1 VSALFSIN
9 FRRETYLKE
18 VARARRRVIALGAW
32 VAYFGVLGIVL
43 GLYGLNCASLV
54 RRASLLERQ
63 AAHMQGADH
72 RAEWKVPAEELAR
85 VEHYVASPA
94 RWRDR
99 LVRLAQVMPPSARI
113 TSLAVNPDNMSG
125 PDQEN
130 RLVIS
135 GEYKIAPGVDRMR
148 GVVAIVDSLR
158 RDPVF
163 SSGYGSIRLVTTKI
177 SEQSGMVADFT
188 IECR

>member
-1 VSALFSIN
+1 VSALFTIN

-54 RRASLLERQ
+54 RRAGVLERQ
-63 AAHMQGADH
+63 AARMQGVDH
-72 RAEWKVPAEELAR
+72 KTEWKVPADEMAR
-85 VEHYVASPA
+85 VDRYVANPA

-99 LVRLAQVMPPSARI
+99 LVRLAQVMPTNARI

-135 GEYKIAPGVDRMR
+135 GEYRIAPGVDRMH

-158 RDPVF
+158 RDTVF
-163 SSGYGSIRLVTTKI
+163 SRGYGSIRLVTTKI